1 MALVKLKPT
10 SPGRRHAVKVVNKEL
25 HKGKPWAALV
35 EKKNRGCGRN
45 NDGHITCRHKAVVP
59 SVPIASSTSSVI
71 RTVSPPALNALNTI
85 RTVPPILLSCFTPTA
100 NVVTSLPRSMT
111 VGQEIFNGPESPI
124 KAGNTL
130 PLRNIPV
137 GSTIHCIE
145 LLPGKGVS
153 SFVLPVR
160 SVS

>member
-35 EKKNRGCGRN
+35 EKKNRGCGA
-45 NDGHITCRHKAVVP
+45 ITMVTSPAVIRAVVP

-100 NVVTSLPRSMT
+100 NVVTSLPRR
-111 VGQEIFNGPESPI
+111 
-124 KAGNTL
+124 A
-130 PLRNIPV
+130 
-137 GSTIHCIE
+137 
-145 LLPGKGVS
+145 
-153 SFVLPVR
+153 
-160 SVS
+160 